1 MRVRGTRNDFDL
13 VSKFYQLARHVAGI
27 DTLTSGVGVSAVSQE
42 CDAQWTVVR
51 HEILSQFTERDKG
64 VPMLPV
70 GNSMSRGS
78 VINRYVGL
86 QDFESGVICGP

>member
-1 MRVRGTRNDFDL
+1 MVT
-13 VSKFYQLARHVAGI
+13 
-27 DTLTSGVGVSAVSQE
+27 AVSQE

-70 GNSMSRGS
+70 GNSMSRGP
-78 VINRYVGL
+78 VINRYVGA

>member
-1 MRVRGTRNDFDL
+1 M
-13 VSKFYQLARHVAGI
+13 VSKFYQLTRHVAGI
-27 DTLTSGVGVSAVSQE
+27 DTLTPGVGVTAVSQE

-78 VINRYVGL
+78 VINRYVGA